1 MTNNIRVND
10 IPLNERPMEKLL
22 QFGVDTLSNEELLA
36 ILLRTGT
43 KGENVIALSSR
54 LLAELDGLDGLLN
67 VSYEEASKIKGIKKV
82 KACQI
87 IAMMELVNR
96 IRTFKSQKEMIKI
109 SSPKDIASLLINEMV
124 NLKQEVFKLIL
135 LNTKNIVIGTKDIF
149 KGTLNSSIVHPRE
162 VFKEAIQRGRANVIV
177 CHNHPSG
184 DPSPSKE
191 DIDITIRL
199 KECGNIIGIGVLDHI
214 IIGNNKYVSLK
225 EKGII

>member
-1 MTNNIRVND
+1 MYNSGDTCIINEDIVNKFNNNEIDYIYHEVSND
-10 IPLNERPMEKLL
+10 GYKAHMDIDVLASALKKNR
-22 QFGVDTLSNEELLA
+22 DT
-36 ILLRTGT
+36 
-43 KGENVIALSSR
+43 
-54 LLAELDGLDGLLN
+54 
-67 VSYEEASKIKGIKKV
+67 
-82 KACQI
+82 
-87 IAMMELVNR
+87 
-96 IRTFKSQKEMIKI
+96 QKEMIKI

-162 VFKEAIQRGRANVIV
+162 VFKEAIQRGSANVIV

-199 KECGNIIGIGVLDHI
+199 KECGNIIGIGLLDHI

>member
-1 MTNNIRVND
+1 MAGNIRVND

-22 QFGVDTLSNEELLA
+22 QFGVESLSNEELLA

-43 KGENVIALSSR
+43 KGENVIALSRR
-54 LLAELDGLDGLLN
+54 LLIELDGLDGLLN
-67 VSYEEASKIKGIKKV
+67 VSFEEASKIKGIKKV

-87 IAMMELVNR
+87 ISMMELVNR
-96 IRTFKSQKEMIKI
+96 VRTLKSKNENLKI
-109 SSPKDIASLLINEMV
+109 SSPKDVSALLINEMS

-135 LNTKNIVIGTKDIF
+135 LNTKNVVIGTKDVF

-162 VFKEAIQRGRANVIV
+162 VFKEAIQRGSANIIV

-184 DPSPSKE
+184 DPTPSKE
-191 DIDITIRL
+191 DIDITLRL
-199 KECGNIIGIGVLDHI
+199 KECGKIMGIGLLDHI

>member
-1 MTNNIRVND
+1 MAENIRVND
-10 IPLNERPMEKLL
+10 IPLNERPIEKLL
-22 QFGVDTLSNEELLA
+22 QFGVESLSNEELLA

-43 KGENVIALSSR
+43 KGENVIALSRR
-54 LLAELDGLDGLLN
+54 LLIELDGLDGLLN
-67 VSYEEASKIKGIKKV
+67 VSFEKASKIKGIKKV

-87 IAMMELVNR
+87 ISMMELCNR
-96 IRTFKSQKEMIKI
+96 IRTLKSKKENLKI
-109 SSPKDIASLLINEMV
+109 CSPKDVSSLLINEMS

-135 LNTKNIVIGTKDIF
+135 LNTKNVVIGTKDVF

-162 VFKEAIQRGRANVIV
+162 VFKEAIQRGSANIIV

-191 DIDITIRL
+191 DIDITLRL
-199 KECGNIIGIGVLDHI
+199 KECGKIMGIELLDHI
-214 IIGNNKYVSLK
+214 IIGNNKYISLK

>member
-162 VFKEAIQRGRANVIV
+162 VLKEAIQRGSANVIV

-199 KECGNIIGIGVLDHI
+199 KECGNIIGIGLLDHI

>member
-1 MTNNIRVND
+1 MAGNIRVND

-22 QFGVDTLSNEELLA
+22 QFGVESLSNEELLA

-43 KGENVIALSSR
+43 KGENVIALSRR
-54 LLAELDGLDGLLN
+54 LLIELDGLDGLLN
-67 VSYEEASKIKGIKKV
+67 VSFEEASKIKGIKKV

-87 IAMMELVNR
+87 ISMMELVNR
-96 IRTFKSQKEMIKI
+96 VRTLKSKNENLKI
-109 SSPKDIASLLINEMV
+109 SSPKDVSALLINEMS

-135 LNTKNIVIGTKDIF
+135 LNTKNVVIGTKDVF

-162 VFKEAIQRGRANVIV
+162 VFKEAIQRGSANIIV

-184 DPSPSKE
+184 DPTPSKE
-191 DIDITIRL
+191 DIDITLRR
-199 KECGNIIGIGVLDHI
+199 KECGKIMGIGLLDHI

>member
-109 SSPKDIASLLINEMV
+109 
-124 NLKQEVFKLIL
+124 
-135 LNTKNIVIGTKDIF
+135 
-149 KGTLNSSIVHPRE
+149 
-162 VFKEAIQRGRANVIV
+162 
-177 CHNHPSG
+177 
-184 DPSPSKE
+184 
-191 DIDITIRL
+191 
-199 KECGNIIGIGVLDHI
+199 
-214 IIGNNKYVSLK
+214 
-225 EKGII
+225 

>member
-1 MTNNIRVND
+1 MKNNIRVND
-10 IPLNERPMEKLL
+10 IPLNERPIEKLL
-22 QFGVDTLSNEELLA
+22 QFGVNTLSNDELLA

-43 KGENVIALSSR
+43 RGENVIELSKR
-54 LLAELDGLDGLLN
+54 LLIELNGLDGLLN

-87 IAMMELVNR
+87 IAMMEIFNR
-96 IRTFKSQKEMIKI
+96 VRTLKSKSDEIKI
-109 SSPKDIASLLINEMV
+109 SSPKDISTLLINEMA

-135 LNTKNIVIGTKDIF
+135 LNTKNIVISTKDIF

-162 VFKEAIQRGRANVIV
+162 VFKEAIQRGSVNIIV

-191 DIDITIRL
+191 DINITIRL
-199 KECGNIIGIGVLDHI
+199 KECGRIMGIELLDHI

>member
-1 MTNNIRVND
+1 MAENIRVSD
-10 IPLNERPMEKLL
+10 IPLNERPVEKLL
-22 QFGVDTLSNEELLA
+22 QFGVESLSNEELLA

-43 KGENVIALSSR
+43 KGENVIALSKR
-54 LLAELDGLDGLLN
+54 LLIELDGLDGLLN
-67 VSYEEASKIKGIKKV
+67 VSFEEASKIKGIKKV

-87 IAMMELVNR
+87 IAMIEMFNR
-96 IRTFKSQKEMIKI
+96 FRTLKSQRESFKI
-109 SSPKDIASLLINEMV
+109 SSPKDVSTLLINEMS
-124 NLKQEVFKLIL
+124 NFKQEVFKLIL
-135 LNTKNIVIGTKDIF
+135 LNTKNIVIGTKDVF

-162 VFKEAIQRGRANVIV
+162 VFKEAIQRGSANVIV

-199 KECGNIIGIGVLDHI
+199 KECGNIIGIGLLDHI